1 MMRRKLYEVKTLEE
15 AKQLALED
23 FKVDESELTFT
34 IVNEKKGFLGIGGKI
49 SVEAV
54 IDADGITRG
63 KEYIQMILDNNNIQ
77 GFIEKKVRGNN
88 VEFNVEAGE
97 LNGYLI
103 GKNARSLIALQTL
116 VNIVVNNFYEGDDL
130 KTVYV
135 DVGGYKKR
143 REKNLEMMATNF
155 AKQVSRTKQKIQL
168 DHLNSYERKIVHNKL
183 STWKNIKTYSVGEE
197 PERYLIIEHNNKF
210 NPEQSPKPRG
220 PRQQNRKPNN
230 TRENKTEETNK
241 E

>member
-1 MMRRKLYEVKTLEE
+1 MRRKLYEVKTLDE
-15 AKQLALED
+15 AKALAVAD
-23 FKVDESELTFT
+23 FGVKESELTFT
-34 IVNEKKGFLGIGGKI
+34 IVNEKKGFLGIGGKL

-54 IDADGITRG
+54 LDADGITRG

-103 GKNARSLIALQTL
+103 GKNARSLLALQLL
-116 VNIVVNNFYEGDDL
+116 VNNVVNNYYEGEEQ
-130 KTVYV
+130 KIVIV

-143 REKNLEMMATNF
+143 RIRQLENMAVDF

-168 DHLNSYERKIVHNKL
+168 DRLNAYERKIIHNKL
-183 STWKNIKTYSVGEE
+183 SSWKNIKTYSEGVE
-197 PERYLIIEHNNKF
+197 PNRYLIIEAR
-210 NPEQSPKPRG
+210 PLKPG
-220 PRQQNRKPNN
+220 
-230 TRENKTEETNK
+230 E
-241 E
+241 